1 MSIENIFSNKIYK
14 DVNDIIEKSKSPF
27 FLYDIDS
34 LKKKLRDV
42 TEINPSFLKLWYACK
57 ANPISSILNAVIDSD
72 IGIDVASKGELHQVL
87 KSTTD
92 GSKIICTGPAK
103 SKEYIEMLIER
114 GIELI
119 VVESLNQLLWVNESC
134 EALKKK
140 QKILLRTQL
149 SLDYE
154 DTLLGGSSITPFGVD
169 PNGWKTLNMD
179 EYENIQI
186 MGFHVFQWTNVS
198 NLEQLHAL
206 WVHSIDLLIE
216 LSKELNIKLEIIDL
230 GGGLGIPYS
239 NNEEEYTYEEV
250 INLLNEIKSKYDIPT
265 FWLELGRYIAGPFG
279 YYFTK
284 VVDKKMIRGEDLL
297 ITEGGI
303 NHISRPAFTE
313 QSFPCK
319 TVKNYHTSKLTTF
332 RVHGPLCTALDYLG
346 EFELAS
352 DIRVGDW
359 LVFTQ
364 AGAYGFTNSIPYF
377 LCHDLAA
384 EYSILNNE
392 IAQNRQTKTADEWLV

>member
-140 QKILLRTQL
+140 QKI
-149 SLDYE
+149 
-154 DTLLGGSSITPFGVD
+154 
-169 PNGWKTLNMD
+169 
-179 EYENIQI
+179 
-186 MGFHVFQWTNVS
+186 H
-198 NLEQLHAL
+198 
-206 WVHSIDLLIE
+206 
-216 LSKELNIKLEIIDL
+216 
-230 GGGLGIPYS
+230 
-239 NNEEEYTYEEV
+239 
-250 INLLNEIKSKYDIPT
+250 
-265 FWLELGRYIAGPFG
+265 
-279 YYFTK
+279 
-284 VVDKKMIRGEDLL
+284 
-297 ITEGGI
+297 
-303 NHISRPAFTE
+303 
-313 QSFPCK
+313 
-319 TVKNYHTSKLTTF
+319 
-332 RVHGPLCTALDYLG
+332 
-346 EFELAS
+346 
-352 DIRVGDW
+352 
-359 LVFTQ
+359 
-364 AGAYGFTNSIPYF
+364 
-377 LCHDLAA
+377 
-384 EYSILNNE
+384 
-392 IAQNRQTKTADEWLV
+392 